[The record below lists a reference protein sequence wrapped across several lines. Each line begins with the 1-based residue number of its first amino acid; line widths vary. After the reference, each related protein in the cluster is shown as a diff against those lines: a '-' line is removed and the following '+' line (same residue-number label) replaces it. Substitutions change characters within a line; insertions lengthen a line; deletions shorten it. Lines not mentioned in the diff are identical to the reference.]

1 MGEEKNQQSKTT
13 SLFWKRREYSRLNFF
28 VFPKSKNKKSSW
40 FWRKKGNRSHIN
52 SLFLYLSIS
61 LSILSLSKTTWNKK
75 SSWIGTFR
83 EKRYQKF
90 FSSKVSKMEEE
101 KTRILS
107 SKHVMEFN
115 LESDLIYQTATIH
128 NPLGWIQWHSRPF
141 LCTASKS
148 GFDFF
153 QLWGDFWV
161 CAGWKSLILFEE
173 RDSAAIF
180 LYWLGKHDSLSRGQR
195 WNNNSVVLYCGSE
208 KRGMEF
214 NL

>member
-128 NPLGWIQWHSRPF
+128 NF
-141 LCTASKS
+141 LALLV
-148 GFDFF
+148 F
-153 QLWGDFWV
+153 QQDWV
-161 CAGWKSLILFEE
+161 F
-173 RDSAAIF
+173 
-180 LYWLGKHDSLSRGQR
+180 
-195 WNNNSVVLYCGSE
+195 VLQDMMGHLP
-208 KRGMEF
+208 KR
-214 NL
+214 